1 MHLARVSAGWRGVSV
16 ALLWCAAQGQQ
27 AFDTSGEIVQHTLGA
42 RAGEWDVWAA
52 PFVRWDT
59 VYFVAAAAHG
69 YTTEQ
74 ALAFQPGIVSVLR
87 LGGYIGRLWDASAPW
102 DATAAVVVA
111 TVLANIASWASPLLL
126 YEVVR
131 AWSTPS
137 IARAAAL
144 FSAIAPASTS
154 ALSAPTPESFFS
166 VLSLLGFW
174 VLGTGHEAHRTARRA
189 LAAMCFAAATC
200 FRANGILLAGYLVW
214 HAAWAPKTQ
223 SLGRFAVRLLG
234 VLPLVFVSISPWVLT
249 QAWAYSR
256 LCTQGAISPWCT
268 WRVPLAYNY
277 IQSTYWYVVLFN
289 AGTSASFGTGRWRKS
304 QTLCS
309 PRRCC
314 SPEVLPA
321 LPTDAVSACRFS
333 TRCSV
338 RGARRSAMKRSPF
351 RSCCIRSRSCSCSSS
366 RAMCRLRCGCA
377 RPVACRLYG
386 TGLRMAVCIG
396 EPRYGTWSP
405 MHSSPACCTPASTPP
420 LNVHYV

>member
-42 RAGEWDVWAA
+42 HAGEWDVWAA

-74 ALAFQPGIVSVLR
+74 ALAFQPGIVGVLR

-144 FSAIAPASTS
+144 FSVIAPASTS

-200 FRANGILLAGYLVW
+200 FRSNGILLAGYLVW

-277 IQSTYWYVVLFN
+277 IQSTYWYVVLLTQGRRPLSVLD
-289 AGTSASFGTGRWRKS
+289 AGASPK
-304 QTLCS
+304 LCA
-309 PRRCC
+309 RRAGAARRRYCLRC
-314 SPEVLPA
+314 LRTPCRPA
-321 LPTDAVSACRFS
+321 ASR
-333 TRCSV
+333 
-338 RGARRSAMKRSPF
+338 RGALSVA
-351 RSCCIRSRSCSCSSS
+351 
-366 RAMCRLRCGCA
+366 RAA
-377 RPVACRLYG
+377 RP
-386 TGLRMAVCIG
+386 
-396 EPRYGTWSP
+396 
-405 MHSSPACCTPASTPP
+405 
-420 LNVHYV
+420 